1 MRSFVKEP
9 ETQGKIQWHVI
20 AKLGP
25 YLWEYRARAI
35 IAMTFL
41 VMAKLSGIGLPIALK
56 HIVDHL
62 DPSLLSETGAQL
74 ITVPVALLIIYGL
87 LRFFNVFFSEL
98 RDTIFSRVTERA
110 QRRVGL
116 DVFRHLYELEL
127 DFHLS
132 RKTGGLSREMER
144 GTRGISFLLRF
155 ALFNI
160 IPTFLEI
167 ILVSTILLVSYNYQF
182 ALIALMSVII
192 YIGFSVYITEWRT
205 GFVRSANQMD
215 NKANTRAIDALLNY
229 ETVKYFGNENYEAEL
244 YDSSLANWESARL
257 KNRLSLTA
265 LNSGQAFIIAA
276 SITSMMFIAA
286 QQVQDGAMS
295 LGDLVLVNAFMIQLF
310 MPLNVLGFVYRELK
324 ASLADIETLFKLLQQ
339 TPKVIDKPNAT
350 EIKAGQKSIHFKN
363 VNFHYHPN
371 RPILKNINFSIDPG
385 QRVAIVGRSG
395 SGKSTIARLLFRF
408 YDVSEGQILL
418 NDQDIREVTQ
428 NSLRGEIGV
437 VPQDTVLFNDT
448 IYHNIH
454 YGLAN
459 ASERE
464 VHQAANSSHLGEFI
478 NQLPEGYDTLV
489 GERGLKI
496 SGGEKQ
502 RIAIARVILKNPQIL
517 IFDEATSSLDS
528 EAEQTINQSL
538 NQISKHHSTL
548 VIAHRLSTIVDADQ
562 ILVLDQGEI
571 IEKGK
576 HQELIALKGLYAQ
589 LWDLQ
594 QKKELSSPSPKDVH

>member
-192 YIGFSVYITEWRT
+192 YIGFSVHITEWRT

-286 QQVQDGAMS
+286 QQVQNGAMS

>member
-167 ILVSTILLVSYNYQF
+167 LLVSTILLVSYNYQF

-339 TPKVIDKPNAT
+339 PPKVIDKPNAT

-371 RPILKNINFSIDPG
+371 RPILKNINFSIEAG

-459 ASERE
+459 ATERE

>member
-1 MRSFVKEP
+1 MRSFVREP
-9 ETQGKIQWHVI
+9 ETQGKIQWQVI

-25 YLWEYRARAI
+25 YLWEYRTRAL
-35 IAMTFL
+35 IAIGFL
-41 VMAKLSGIGLPIALK
+41 VLAKLSGIGLPVALK

-62 DPSLLSETGAQL
+62 DPSQHNGIDIQL
-74 ITVPVALLIIYGL
+74 ITVPIALLIGYGL

-98 RDTIFSRVTERA
+98 RDTVFSRVTERA

-127 DFHLS
+127 EFHLS

-167 ILVSTILLVSYNYQF
+167 LLVSTILFVSYNYQF
-182 ALIALMSVII
+182 ALIALISVIT
-192 YIGFSVYITEWRT
+192 YVSFSIYITEWRT
-205 GFVRSANQMD
+205 GFVRQANQMD
-215 NKANTRAIDALLNY
+215 NKANTRAVDALLNY

-244 YDSSLANWESARL
+244 YDDSLASWESARL

-265 LNSGQAFIIAA
+265 LNSGQALIIAS
-276 SITSMMFIAA
+276 SITSMMLIAA
-286 QQVQDGAMS
+286 QQVQNGTMS

-324 ASLADIETLFKLLQQ
+324 ASLADIETLFKLLHQ
-339 TPKVIDKPNAT
+339 TPAILDKPHASPV
-350 EIKAGQKSIHFKN
+350 KAGAKSIHFKN
-363 VNFHYHPN
+363 VNFHYHPS
-371 RPILKNINFSIDPG
+371 RPILKNINFTIEPG

-395 SGKSTIARLLFRF
+395 SGKSTIGRLLFRF
-408 YDVSEGQILL
+408 YDACGGQILL
-418 NDQDIREVTQ
+418 DDQDIKDVSQ
-428 NSLRGEIGV
+428 DSLRSKIGV

-448 IYHNIH
+448 IYHNIQ
-454 YGLAN
+454 YGFPDATKQQVHEAAN
-459 ASERE
+459 AC
-464 VHQAANSSHLGEFI
+464 HLTHFI
-478 NQLPEGYDTLV
+478 NQLPEGYETLV

-538 NQISKHHSTL
+538 TQIAQNHSTL
-548 VIAHRLSTIVDADQ
+548 IIAHRLSTIVDADQ

-571 IEKGK
+571 IEKGT
-576 HQELIALKGLYAQ
+576 HQALLEQKGLYAQ
-589 LWDLQ
+589 LWALQ
-594 QKKELSSPSPKDVH
+594 QKEQLPPPATKDIH

>member
-286 QQVQDGAMS
+286 QQVQNGAMS

>member
-56 HIVDHL
+56 HIVDRL

-116 DVFRHLYELEL
+116 DVFRHLYELDL

-167 ILVSTILLVSYNYQF
+167 LLVSTILLVSYNYQF

-205 GFVRSANQMD
+205 GFVRVANQMD

-229 ETVKYFGNENYEAEL
+229 ETVKYFGNEDYEADL

-286 QQVQDGAMS
+286 QEVQNGSMS

-339 TPKVIDKPNAT
+339 TPKVIDQPNAV
-350 EIKAGQKSIHFKN
+350 EIKAGPKSIHFKN

-371 RPILKNINFSIDPG
+371 RPILKNINFSIEAG

-395 SGKSTIARLLFRF
+395 SGKSTLARLLFRF
-408 YDVSEGQILL
+408 YDVSGGQILL

-428 NSLRGEIGV
+428 NSLRSEIGV

-454 YGLAN
+454 YGLPN
-459 ASERE
+459 AAERE
-464 VHQAANSSHLGEFI
+464 VHQAANSSHLSEFI
-478 NQLPEGYDTLV
+478 SQLPDGYDTIV

-562 ILVLDQGEI
+562 ILVLDQGKI

-594 QKKELSSPSPKDVH
+594 QKKELLPPSPKDVH

>member
-167 ILVSTILLVSYNYQF
+167 LLVSTILLVSYNYQF

-286 QQVQDGAMS
+286 QQVQNGAMS

-371 RPILKNINFSIDPG
+371 RPILKNINFSIEAG

>member
-167 ILVSTILLVSYNYQF
+167 LLVSTILLVSYNYQF

-339 TPKVIDKPNAT
+339 PPKVIDKPNAT

-371 RPILKNINFSIDPG
+371 RPILKNINFSIEAG

-464 VHQAANSSHLGEFI
+464 VHQAANSSHLSEFI